1 LTFARSILDR
11 ALGSPL
17 SCLAGGGLLTTLL
30 HFSHKKVDTTYTKI
44 RKPLSE
50 DFLEF

>member
-1 LTFARSILDR
+1 MSLT
-11 ALGSPL
+11 ALS
-17 SCLAGGGLLTTLL
+17 
-30 HFSHKKVDTTYTKI
+30 HFSYKKLDTTYTKI

>member
-1 LTFARSILDR
+1 MGDA
-11 ALGSPL
+11 
-17 SCLAGGGLLTTLL
+17 LLTALA
-30 HFSHKKVDTTYTKI
+30 HFSYKKFDTFHTKI